1 MCLYVKYEGE
11 WVDGKK
17 EGFGKYTY
25 ASGGVYEGDWAGDE
39 RRGEGKMTWASGD
52 KYEGEVRNFRYDKQI
67 LCMLLSISGS
77 YSLFI
82 MCKTTHTHT
91 QF

>member
-1 MCLYVKYEGE
+1 M
-11 WVDGKK
+11 DGKK

-52 KYEGEVRNFRYDKQI
+52 KYEGEVRNFSYGKQI
-67 LCMLLSISGS
+67 LYILLFISGS
-77 YSLFI
+77 YSRFI
-82 MCKTTHTHT
+82 YAKPHTHTHS
-91 QF
+91 FEDKGR